1 MQGTREA
8 LEQLTFS
15 EMIERIQRCERIIF
29 ETPWPGVRLAYQ
41 QLRDRL
47 YQRCVAKIDN
57 VLSDGAFSVF
67 LSLDNAS
74 ITINP

>member
-1 MQGTREA
+1 MTPV

-15 EMIERIQRCERIIF
+15 EMIERIQKYERIIHNA
-29 ETPWPGVRLAYQ
+29 PRPGSRIAYQ

-47 YQRCVAKIDN
+47 YRKCVAKIDS

-67 LSLDNAS
+67 ISLDNAS